1 MQFHNAGVVR
11 HVQLLRPRA
20 HRIAAVEQHQR
31 PQVQPRAACF
41 TFAVR
46 PSALLPQQVGR
57 VCVPFRPGRLHRR
70 HEPPKT
76 SGTSHPDHSICLPAV
91 CCDKYPQFDRGG
103 GALCLQN
110 LGTFGLFSA
119 AVTSYYSCC
128 SDSSCSNV
136 CPRVL
141 PASTSAPSVSTS
153 TPSVSTSPP
162 NVTAPASLFILF
174 ILHAL
179 FYMA

>member
-1 MQFHNAGVVR
+1 MRVSSVTFQSFAPAPIAS
-11 HVQLLRPRA
+11 QLWNSTKD
-20 HRIAAVEQHQR
+20 HRCSPALPAS
-31 PQVQPRAACF
+31 P
-41 TFAVR
+41 VR
-46 PSALLPQQVGR
+46 PSALLPQQMGC

-70 HEPPKT
+70 HEPPKI
-76 SGTSHPDHSICLPAV
+76 SGTSHPDHSVCLLGV
-91 CCDKYPQFDRGG
+91 CSNMCPQFDRGG

-141 PASTSAPSVSTS
+141 PASTSAPSVSA
-153 TPSVSTSPP
+153 SPP
-162 NVTAPASLFILF
+162 NVAAQASLFIFF

-179 FYMA
+179 FLMA